1 MNPKVSIVIPSLNSI
16 AYIQECLESVCNQS
30 LKDIEILCV
39 DANSTDGTLE
49 YLKELE
55 SKDKRLKVIVSDK
68 KSYGYQMNLGIK
80 AANGEYLGIVE
91 SDDYIKPK
99 MYEELYRIAKERN
112 VEVVKGN
119 MLEFIDENGE
129 RIFTHTR
136 LLNWTKCLYEKVL
149 NAKDV
154 RVFTQSG
161 IMNPSGIFK
170 LSFLKENQIYHHES
184 LGAAYQ
190 DTGFWFFTH
199 LLAPKMFFINEAF
212 YCYRQDNENSSV
224 NNVSLAKALNLSKEY
239 DFIQKKLDKNPQFK
253 GLTALLSYLRFG
265 GYNWILGRIAESNQL
280 PFLQRIQSEFL
291 ELKAKGELDW
301 SYFDEFQRAK
311 LERILKDPKEYYQS
325 IASKPKG
332 AVERVKNQLSYKLGN
347 CLIQTSSI
355 SKALKLPF
363 ALYAIIASHRFE
375 QKVLRALV
383 SLKPELKPLRLQDF
397 ADYEESLKTKEHLSY
412 KLGSALLKNP
422 LTFPFKIP
430 SIYKDYRQRKEN
442 C

>member
-16 AYIQECLESVCNQS
+16 TYIQECLESVCNQS

-55 SKDKRLKVIVSDK
+55 SKDKRLKAIVSDK

-80 AANGEYLGIVE
+80 AAKGEYLGIVE
-91 SDDYIKPK
+91 SDDYIKPN

-112 VEVVKGN
+112 VEVVKGD
-119 MLEFIDENGE
+119 MLEFIDKNGE

-136 LLNWTKCLYEKVL
+136 LLNWTKCLYGKVL
-149 NAKDV
+149 NAKDL

-170 LSFLKENQIYHHES
+170 LSFLRENQIYHHES

-190 DTGFWFFTH
+190 DTGFWFFAH
-199 LLAPKMFFINEAF
+199 LFAPKMFFVNETF

-224 NNVSLAKALNLSKEY
+224 NHISLQKALNLSKEY
-239 DFIQKKLDKNPQFK
+239 DFIRKKLDKNPNF
-253 GLTALLSYLRFG
+253 GSLAPLLSYLRFG
-265 GYNWILGRIAESNQL
+265 GYNWILARIVDSNQL

-291 ELKAKGELDW
+291 ELEAKGELDW
-301 SYFDEFQRAK
+301 SYFDEFQSAK
-311 LERILKDPKEYYQS
+311 LKRILKDPKEYYQS

-347 CLIQTSSI
+347 QIINTKSFSQFLM
-355 SKALKLPF
+355 LPF
-363 ALYAIIASHRFE
+363 RI
-375 QKVLRALV
+375 QKL
-383 SLKPELKPLRLQDF
+383 LKTHKQDSQLLNLDNF
-397 ADYEESLKTKEHLSY
+397 SDYYESLRVQKHLSY
-412 KLGSALLKNP
+412 HIGLILLKAYQNWYKGEALL
-422 LTFPFKIP
+422 LPFK
-430 SIYKDYRQRKEN
+430 SYWIYKDFKKDSIRRKH
-442 C
+442 

>member
-16 AYIQECLESVCNQS
+16 RYIEECLQSVLNQT
-30 LKDIEILCV
+30 LQEIEILCV

-80 AANGEYLGIVE
+80 AAQGEYLGIVE
-91 SDDYIKPK
+91 SDDYIKPN
-99 MYEELYRIAKERN
+99 MYEELYKIAKEK
-112 VEVVKGN
+112 ECDVVKGD
-119 MLEFIDENGE
+119 MLEFVDKNGE

-136 LLNWTKCLYEKVL
+136 LINWTKCLYQKNL
-149 NAKDV
+149 NTKDM

-170 LSFLKENQIYHHES
+170 LSFLRENQIYHNES

-199 LLAPKMFFINEAF
+199 LFAQKMFFVNRAF
-212 YCYRQDNENSSV
+212 YCYRQDNESSSV
-224 NNVSLAKALNLSKEY
+224 NNISLEKALNLSKEY
-239 DFIQKKLDKNPQFK
+239 DFIRKKLEEYPNFKNLIP
-253 GLTALLSYLRFG
+253 LVSYLRFG
-265 GYNWILGRIAESNQL
+265 GYNWILGRIMDTYKL

-332 AVERVKNQLSYKLGN
+332 AVERVKNQLSYKLGAEILKTKN
-347 CLIQTSSI
+347 PMRI
-355 SKALKLPF
+355 LKLPF
-363 ALYAIIASHRFE
+363 VLYGTFANHRFE
-375 QKVLRALV
+375 QRVLKALIL
-383 SLKPELKPLRLQDF
+383 LKPELKPLRLQDF
-397 ADYEESLKTKEHLSY
+397 ADYDESLKVKEHLSY
-412 KLGSALLKNP
+412 RLGSAMLKNP
-422 LTFPFKIP
+422 FTFPFKIP
-430 SIYKDYRQRKEN
+430 SIYKNYKRKK
-442 C
+442 

>member
-30 LKDIEILCV
+30 LRDIEILCV

-55 SKDKRLKVIVSDK
+55 SKDKRLKVLLSQK
-68 KSYGYQMNLGIK
+68 KSYGHQMNLGIR
-80 AANGEYLGIVE
+80 AAKGEYLGIVE
-91 SDDYIKPK
+91 SDDYIKPN
-99 MYEELYRIAKERN
+99 MYEELYKIAKEK
-112 VEVVKGN
+112 ECDVVKGD
-119 MLEFIDENGE
+119 MLEFVDKNGE

-136 LLNWTKCLYEKVL
+136 LINWTKCLYQKNL
-149 NAKDV
+149 NAKDM

-161 IMNPSGIFK
+161 IMNPCGIFK
-170 LSFLKENQIYHHES
+170 LSFLKENQIYHNES

-199 LLAPKMFFINEAF
+199 LFAQKMFFVNQAF
-212 YCYRQDNENSSV
+212 YCYRQDNESSSV
-224 NNVSLAKALNLSKEY
+224 NNISLEKALNLSKEY
-239 DFIQKKLDKNPQFK
+239 DFIRKKLEEYPNFFNLIP
-253 GLTALLSYLRFG
+253 LVSYLRFG
-265 GYNWILGRIAESNQL
+265 GHNWILGRIMDAYKL

-291 ELKAKGELDW
+291 ELEAKGELDW
-301 SYFDEFQRAK
+301 KFFDEFQRAK
-311 LERILKDPKEYYQS
+311 LERILKSPQEYYQS

-332 AVERVKNQLSYKLGN
+332 AVERVKNQLSYKIGN
-347 CLIQTSSI
+347 CLIQTSNI

-363 ALYAIIASHRFE
+363 TLYVIISNHRFE
-375 QKVLRALV
+375 QKVLKALV

-397 ADYEESLKTKEHLSY
+397 ADYDESLKVKEHLSY
-412 KLGSALLKNP
+412 RLGSAMLKNP

-430 SIYKDYRQRKEN
+430 SIYRDYKRRKN
-442 C
+442 

>member
-16 AYIQECLESVCNQS
+16 RYIEECLQSVLNQT
-30 LKDIEILCV
+30 LQEIEILCV

-80 AANGEYLGIVE
+80 AAQGEYLGIVE
-91 SDDYIKPK
+91 SDDYIKPN
-99 MYEELYRIAKERN
+99 MYEELYKIAKEK
-112 VEVVKGN
+112 ECDVVKGD
-119 MLEFIDENGE
+119 MLEFVDKNGE

-136 LLNWTKCLYEKVL
+136 LINWTKCLYQKNL
-149 NAKDV
+149 NTKDM

-170 LSFLKENQIYHHES
+170 LSFLRENQIYHNES

-199 LLAPKMFFINEAF
+199 LFAQKMFFVNRAF
-212 YCYRQDNENSSV
+212 YCYRQDNESSSV
-224 NNVSLAKALNLSKEY
+224 NNISLEKALNLSKEY
-239 DFIQKKLDKNPQFK
+239 DFIRKKLEEYPNFKNLIP
-253 GLTALLSYLRFG
+253 LVSYLRFG
-265 GYNWILGRIAESNQL
+265 GYNWILGRIMDTYKL

-332 AVERVKNQLSYKLGN
+332 AVERVKNHLAYKIGN
-347 CLIQTSSI
+347 QILNTKSF

-363 ALYAIIASHRFE
+363 AI
-375 QKVLRALV
+375 QKL
-383 SLKPELKPLRLQDF
+383 LKAYPYQDSQLLNLNNF
-397 ADYEESLKTKEHLSY
+397 SDYYESLKAQKHLSY
-412 KLGSALLKNP
+412 RIGLAILKAYENWHKGRIFLLPYEIFSNYYQ
-422 LTFPFKIP
+422 FK
-430 SIYKDYRQRKEN
+430 SNQKSKAS
-442 C
+442 